1 MSRVLAA
8 VCLLFVATSVS
19 SASRPATTTR
29 DAAVS
34 AVPTPTNPQEVHP
47 RIRAAIK
54 ALQEAR
60 AELQAAAHDFQG
72 HRVDAIKAI
81 DAALTQLNIC
91 LKIDK

>member
-1 MSRVLAA
+1 MSRVFAA
-8 VCLLFVATSVS
+8 VCLLLVATSVS
-19 SASRPATTTR
+19 SASRPAPAAR
-29 DAAVS
+29 AAAVS

-72 HRVDAIKAI
+72 HRVDALKAI
-81 DAALTQLNIC
+81 DAALGQLNIC